1 MSKELTFPIGIGG
14 LIGNELLTFDF
25 CKGEKLRPY
34 VCKILGRDFQYGM
47 KREFIDRDY
56 PNYKKKFYGQHLMS
70 AVTFK
75 VERFV
80 VYEYKRFPSFSM
92 GEICEGYFVIL
103 SDCIKE
109 LEYDE
114 VFHWCKTAKEK
125 EKSQF
130 KTRSLFGPEAKFAPD
145 DIDF

>member
-1 MSKELTFPIGIGG
+1 MKSPSLNIGIGG
-14 LIGNELLTFDF
+14 IIGNELLTFDF
-25 CKGEKLRPY
+25 IKGERLKPY
-34 VCKILGRDFQYGM
+34 VCKILGRDFKYGM
-47 KREFIDRDY
+47 KREFIEREF
-56 PNYKKKFYGQHLMS
+56 PNFKKTFYGTHMMS

-75 VERFV
+75 LERHF
-80 VYEYKRFPSFSM
+80 VYEYKRFPSHTI

-114 VFHWCKTAKEK
+114 VFHWCKTSKEK
-125 EKSQF
+125 ERSKSPGRAHF
-130 KTRSLFGPEAKFAPD
+130 VPDDKYAPD